1 MVFGLSKKSKKE
13 VIYEEMISAI
23 VVVEEKERAFQTPGR
38 KRVRIY
44 VSRSCVLKIQILLQG
59 KTHIGAKYRFWHG
72 VTISNQNKRELR
84 NCASESAVGK
94 QRRDNFKKFVTT
106 FFETLIS

>member
-1 MVFGLSKKSKKE
+1 MSSTVISRELLFERFPYLFGFMKEAIFQKRRLCKKCKQMVFGLSKKSKKE

-44 VSRSCVLKIQILLQG
+44 VSRSCVCTEDQ
-59 KTHIGAKYRFWHG
+59 
-72 VTISNQNKRELR
+72 
-84 NCASESAVGK
+84 
-94 QRRDNFKKFVTT
+94 D
-106 FFETLIS
+106 